1 MKQLNEAEM
10 LHRAAAYC
18 STAERCIQ
26 DIEKKIKAAGLSQ
39 EENDRILSRL
49 LKERFIDE
57 NRFARY
63 FVNDKLRF
71 NKWGRIKI
79 NYELQKKGI
88 PSSIRQEALDTIDQ
102 YEYEQIL
109 YTLLKSKKKSTSG
122 KDEREIY
129 CKLLRFASGRGFEN
143 STISLCLRQ
152 LFKGDTYEETFE

>member
-1 MKQLNEAEM
+1 MKQLNEIEM

-26 DIEKKIKAAGLSQ
+26 DVEKKIKAAGLSP

-88 PSSIRQEALDTIDQ
+88 PSSIRQEALETIDEN
-102 YEYEQIL
+102 EYEQTL
-109 YTLLKSKKKSTSG
+109 YSLLKSKKGSTKG
-122 KDEREIY
+122 KDERDIY
-129 CKLLRFASGRGFEN
+129 LKLVRFASGRGFEG
-143 STISLCLRQ
+143 SIISLCLRR
-152 LFKGDTYEETFE
+152 LCNGETYEDTFE